1 MVQTLKMCEILA
13 FLITLKP
20 LFLSKLLLETKKN
33 THGNMFVAFNIFKY
47 SQFTDRIVAHDM
59 TTQNESNNDIFERL
73 YIVGVFSH
81 KLHRRLELL
90 LKQGASKVKART
102 GFDGR
107 GTF

>member
-33 THGNMFVAFNIFKY
+33 THGNMVVAFYIFKY

-59 TTQNESNNDIFERL
+59 TTQIESNDIFGRL
-73 YIVGVFSH
+73 FIVGVFSR

-90 LKQGASKVKART
+90 LKEGASKVKART

>member
-1 MVQTLKMCEILA
+1 
-13 FLITLKP
+13 
-20 LFLSKLLLETKKN
+20 
-33 THGNMFVAFNIFKY
+33 MFVAFNIFKY